1 MYWANSFH
9 PAVLKSLQ
17 LKNFTVFAEEHL
29 HFGKNVNV
37 IVGEN
42 GTGKTHLL
50 KAIYAGLAQSH
61 DHLSEKKK
69 NPRYDGFFDI
79 SGRLNAMMG
88 SETAYSLVH
97 RNRNQSL
104 LCESDSLEMKYRF
117 TDSSFDFSV
126 EIDPTQDQITNN
138 SIGIVSDDSPSFS
151 ASTKPPFTTKPIE
164 FVTNPPVFLPT
175 RELLSIYPSFLAL
188 YDTSYVPFE
197 ASWRDACRLLG
208 KPYSKALAT
217 PELESIKK
225 QIEDVMGGSL
235 RLEDS
240 GRFYLTTPIGKI
252 EMHMVAEG
260 WRKLGMIAQLIANGS
275 LTPYCA
281 FLWDEPEANLN
292 PRLIKLVA
300 KIITDLSNTGIQVFI
315 ATHSLFLLR
324 ELHILQKLN
333 EGTLEN
339 RYFGLKRE
347 EHNLSVNQ
355 GDSMDY
361 VGELAALDEEVIQA
375 ERYIDLENGLVP
387 RD

>member
-1 MYWANSFH
+1 MCWANGFH
-9 PAVLKSLQ
+9 PTVLKSLQ

-29 HFGKNVNV
+29 HFSKNVNV

-50 KAIYAGLAQSH
+50 KAVYAGLAQSH

-117 TDSSFDFSV
+117 TDSSFDFSL
-126 EIDPTQDQITNN
+126 EIDLTQEQITNDP
-138 SIGIVSDDSPSFS
+138 IGIVSDDIPSFS
-151 ASTKPPFTTKPIE
+151 SNTKPPFTTKPIE
-164 FVTNPPVFLPT
+164 FVSNPPVFLPT

-225 QIEDVMGGSL
+225 QIEDVMGGTL

-300 KIITDLSNTGIQVFI
+300 KIITELSNTGIQVFI

-347 EHNLSVNQ
+347 EHNVSVNQ

>member
-1 MYWANSFH
+1 M
-9 PAVLKSLQ
+9 LKSLQ

-29 HFGKNVNV
+29 HFGMNVNV

-117 TDSSFDFSV
+117 TDSSFDFSL
-126 EIDPTQDQITNN
+126 EIDPTQEQITND
-138 SIGIVSDDSPSFS
+138 SIGIVSDDIPSFS
-151 ASTKPPFTTKPIE
+151 ANTKPPFTTKPIE
-164 FVTNPPVFLPT
+164 FVSNPPVFLPT

-225 QIEDVMGGSL
+225 QIEDVMGGTL

-275 LTPYCA
+275 LTPNCA

-300 KIITDLSNTGIQVFI
+300 KIITELSNTGIQVFI

-347 EHNLSVNQ
+347 EHNVSVNQ